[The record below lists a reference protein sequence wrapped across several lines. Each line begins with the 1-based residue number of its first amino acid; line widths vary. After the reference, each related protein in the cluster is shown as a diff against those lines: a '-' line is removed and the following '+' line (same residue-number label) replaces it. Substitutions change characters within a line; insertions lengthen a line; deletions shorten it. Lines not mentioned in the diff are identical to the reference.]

1 MTKKYYQKPTVKVVQ
16 LRYKAHILMG
26 SPDTPQTLQ
35 GHQKSDSET
44 QDTYYELQ

>member
-16 LRYKAHILMG
+16 LQYKAHILVI
-26 SPDTPQTLQ
+26 SDTPQTLQ
-35 GHQKSDSET
+35 GHQKSGSET